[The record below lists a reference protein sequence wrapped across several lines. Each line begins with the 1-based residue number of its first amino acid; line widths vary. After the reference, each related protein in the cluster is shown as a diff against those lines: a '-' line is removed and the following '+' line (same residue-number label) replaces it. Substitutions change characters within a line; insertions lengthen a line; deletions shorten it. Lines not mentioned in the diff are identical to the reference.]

1 MAVNT
6 DKRQERDPK
15 RRRKMALGRGLESL
29 IPLEAPDEKNEGGAY
44 FLCDIELIR
53 PNRYQPRQR
62 FSDEQLAELRDSIRE
77 QGILQPLVVRRDGLG
92 YELVAGERRLRAS
105 KLANLDKVPVIVKN
119 ITDAALLLMSIIE
132 NIQRE
137 DLNPLEEAEA
147 YHLLMTEFGMTQE
160 EAAIRVGKS
169 RPAVANSLRLRHLP
183 ELIKESILEN
193 RLSMGHARA
202 LLGAPT
208 PAQQLAVWKTIMAR
222 GLSVRQTEALVR
234 NLKKEAEQVLD
245 PPAAPE
251 DIHMTS
257 LAEDLSLRFG
267 TRVSIRRRGKK
278 GRVEIEF
285 FSDDDL
291 NRLLELL
298 QRV

>member
-6 DKRQERDPK
+6 DKRQDRDPK
-15 RRRKMALGRGLESL
+15 RKRKMALGRGLESL
-29 IPLEAPDEKNEGGAY
+29 IPLATPDEKSEKGAY

-62 FSDEQLAELRDSIRE
+62 FSDEQLAELRDSIQE
-77 QGILQPLVVRRDGLG
+77 QGILQPLMVRRDGLG

-105 KLANLDKVPVIVKN
+105 KLANLDKVPVIVKD
-119 ITDAALLLMSIIE
+119 ITDEALLLMSIIE

-137 DLNPLEEAEA
+137 NLNPLEEAEA
-147 YHLLMTEFGMTQE
+147 YHLLITEFGMTQE

-234 NLKKEAEQVLD
+234 NLKKEAEPALD
-245 PPAAPE
+245 PPEAPE
-251 DIHMTS
+251 NIHMIR

-267 TRVSIRRRGKK
+267 TRVSICRRGKK

-285 FSDDDL
+285 LSDEDL